1 MNSMR
6 KTMGKVGQSMNLQN
20 HECDCKREM
29 ESSLSME
36 QEGHD
41 HVNIHQQQI
50 MGIVDYHAIDLPT
63 AKTPRI
69 EPIQCIESLT
79 IPYLERDMK

>member
-1 MNSMR
+1 
-6 KTMGKVGQSMNLQN
+6 
-20 HECDCKREM
+20 M

-41 HVNIHQQQI
+41 HVNNNQQQI
-50 MGIVDYHAIDLPT
+50 MGIVDYHAIDLSI